1 MFMAFG
7 DGITGVVRNALYRKR
22 TKSPVGNVFML
33 EVCLLIGYTF
43 ASMAVHPIVLWA
55 LFAAMVAS
63 IVERF
68 EIGPI
73 DDNVPIT
80 LASMI
85 ILIIGFHI

>member
-7 DGITGVVRNALYRKR
+7 DGITWVVRNALYRKR

>member
-1 MFMAFG
+1 MAFG
-7 DGITGVVRNALYRKR
+7 DGITWVVRNALYRKR

>member
-22 TKSPVGNVFML
+22 TKRPVGNVFML